1 MTALFF
7 NISGGEI
14 FVILLIIFIFF
25 GPDKIPEIARWLGK
39 GVNEIKKATSD
50 IRDEINRESNGVKKS
65 AESITGDIEKAV
77 NSDSKSVSTDKKYD
91 EEVTGESKANDRP

>member
-14 FVILLIIFIFF
+14 FIILLIIFIFF

-39 GVNEIKKATSD
+39 GVNEVKKATND
-50 IRDEINRESNGVKKS
+50 IRDEITKETAEVKTSSGRLAK
-65 AESITGDIEKAV
+65 DIEKAL
-77 NSDSKSVSTDKKYD
+77 NTDASSDDDRLKDD
-91 EEVTGESKANDRP
+91 ESNKTKPLTKDQA